1 MRALPFLLSTAL
13 ASLPAILLPTVLLA
27 ETFQLTSQISNVIVY
42 PNGAKVTRTAQ
53 FDLPAG
59 SHQLQVLDLPQSV
72 ALDGIRAKL
81 AGAQLGAVTLRD
93 NFVPPRAE
101 VEDAARAAAERR
113 LEAAREELQAHQD
126 DIRSLQLSKEA
137 ADTAIGFLRGL
148 TKSDALSGLSAEDL
162 RDIARMM
169 GEETFAARQAVL
181 EADAEARQLS
191 RDLPELQQAVDKAQQ
206 ALDALVRGQDEVL
219 LVEVAASASAASEA
233 TLEISYFIDAAGWR
247 PVNDASLTLDSGML
261 QLDRGALVEQY
272 SGENWQ
278 DVALTLSTSQPSGEV
293 AASQVYS
300 DFRQLVEPH
309 RPLAKVRSESAAP
322 AFADMA
328 APMMEVA
335 EAEPVVMAP
344 PVALAGGLILTYPY
358 PQPVSLATGADAA
371 KLSLGTLS
379 FEATIEATAVP
390 LYDQTAFLTAKILN
404 DSGEE
409 ILPSPETLLYLDG
422 ELVGRF
428 DQPMLAAGDDL
439 RLPFGPIDGLQLR
452 REVTRNQG
460 DRGILSKSN
469 DRTEAIRITVDN
481 LTNRAWDMRLIDRV
495 PYGEQDDLQITWS
508 TLPEP
513 SETDLDGR
521 RGVLAWTF
529 PLAAG
534 AEKIIKLNQRISWP
548 GEMELIPR

>member
-13 ASLPAILLPTVLLA
+13 ASLPTVSLA

-59 SHQLQVLDLPQSV
+59 SHQLQVLDLPRTV

-93 NFVPPRAE
+93 DFVPPRAE

-126 DIRSLQLSKEA
+126 DIRSLHLSKEA

-219 LVEVAASASAASEA
+219 LVEVAASASAATEG

-247 PVNDASLTLDSGML
+247 PVNDASLTLDGGML

-278 DVALTLSTSQPSGEV
+278 DVSLTLSTSQPSGEV

-328 APMMEVA
+328 APMLEVA

-344 PVALAGGLILTYPY
+344 PVVLAGGLILTYPY

-439 RLPFGPIDGLQLR
+439 RLPFGPIEGLQLR
-452 REVTRNQG
+452 RDVTRNQG

-469 DRTEAIRITVDN
+469 DRTETIRITVDN
-481 LTNRAWDMRLIDRV
+481 LTNRAWDLRLIDRV

-508 TLPEP
+508 ALPEP

-534 AEKIIKLNQRISWP
+534 SEKIIKLNQRISWP

>member
-13 ASLPAILLPTVLLA
+13 ASLPVMLLPTASLA
-27 ETFQLTSQISNVIVY
+27 ETFQLSSQISNVIVY

-72 ALDGIRAKL
+72 ALDGIQAKL
-81 AGAQLGAVTLRD
+81 TGAQLGAVTLRD
-93 NFVPPRAE
+93 DFVPPRAE

-219 LVEVAASASAASEA
+219 LVEVAANASTATKG
-233 TLEISYFIDAAGWR
+233 TLEISYFIDDAGWR
-247 PVNDASLTLDSGML
+247 PVNDASLTLDSGLL

-278 DVALTLSTSQPSGEV
+278 DVSLTLSTSQPSGKV
-293 AASQVYS
+293 AATEVYS
-300 DFRQLVEPH
+300 DFYKFVFPQKRLSVLRNE
-309 RPLAKVRSESAAP
+309 V
-322 AFADMA
+322 ADLSYGVAA
-328 APMMEVA
+328 APMMEAA
-335 EAEPVVMAP
+335 EAAP
-344 PVALAGGLILTYPY
+344 KIIAQPFALAGGLIVTYPY

-439 RLPFGPIDGLQLR
+439 RLPFGPIEGLQLR

-481 LTNRAWDMRLIDRV
+481 LTNRAWDLRLIDRV

>member
-13 ASLPAILLPTVLLA
+13 ASLPAALLPTVSLA

-59 SHQLQVLDLPQSV
+59 NHQLQVLDLPQSV

-93 NFVPPRAE
+93 DFVPPRAE

-113 LEAAREELQAHQD
+113 LEAALEELQAHQD
-126 DIRSLQLSKEA
+126 DIRSLHLSKEA

-148 TKSDALSGLSAEDL
+148 TKSDALSGLSAEGL

-219 LVEVAASASAASEA
+219 LVEVAASATAATEA

-278 DVALTLSTSQPSGEV
+278 DVSLTLSTSQPSGEV
-293 AASQVYS
+293 AASEVYS

-358 PQPVSLATGADAA
+358 PRPVSLATGADAA

-379 FEATIEATAVP
+379 FEAAIEATAVP

-439 RLPFGPIDGLQLR
+439 RLPFGPIDGVQLR

>member
-13 ASLPAILLPTVLLA
+13 ASLPAALLPTATLA

-42 PNGAKVTRTAQ
+42 PNGAKVIRTVQ

-81 AGAQLGAVTLRD
+81 TGAQLGAVTLRND
-93 NFVPPRAE
+93 FVPPRAE

-191 RDLPELQQAVDKAQQ
+191 RDLPDLQQAVDKAQQ

-219 LVEVAASASAASEA
+219 LVEVAANATAATEGM
-233 TLEISYFIDAAGWR
+233 LEISYFIDAAGWR
-247 PVNDASLTLDSGML
+247 PVNDASLTLDSGLL

-278 DVALTLSTSQPSGEV
+278 DVSLTLSTSQPSGKV

-309 RPLAKVRSESAAP
+309 RALAKVRSESAAP

-328 APMMEVA
+328 APMLEVA

-358 PQPVSLATGADAA
+358 PQPVSIATGADAA

-439 RLPFGPIDGLQLR
+439 RLPFGPIEGLQLR

-481 LTNRAWDMRLIDRV
+481 LTNRAWNMRLIDRV

-534 AEKIIKLNQRISWP
+534 AEKIIKLNQRINWP
-548 GEMELIPR
+548 GEMELLPR

>member
-13 ASLPAILLPTVLLA
+13 ASLPAILLPTVSLA

-59 SHQLQVLDLPQSV
+59 NHQLQVLDLPQSV

-93 NFVPPRAE
+93 DFVPPRAE

-126 DIRSLQLSKEA
+126 DIRSLHLSKEA

-181 EADAEARQLS
+181 EAEAEARQLS
-191 RDLPELQQAVDKAQQ
+191 RDLPELQQVVDKAQQ

-219 LVEVAASASAASEA
+219 LVEVAASTSAATEG

-278 DVALTLSTSQPSGEV
+278 DVSLTLSTSQPSGKV
-293 AASQVYS
+293 AATEVYS
-300 DFRQLVEPH
+300 DFYKFVFPQKRLSVLRNE
-309 RPLAKVRSESAAP
+309 V
-322 AFADMA
+322 ADLSYGVAA
-328 APMMEVA
+328 APMMEAA
-335 EAEPVVMAP
+335 EAEPKIIAQP
-344 PVALAGGLILTYPY
+344 FALAGGLIVTYPY

-379 FEATIEATAVP
+379 FDATIEATAVP

-439 RLPFGPIDGLQLR
+439 RLPFGPIEGLQLR

-481 LTNRAWDMRLIDRV
+481 LTNRAWDLRLIDRV

-508 TLPEP
+508 ALSEP
-513 SETDLDGR
+513 TETDLEGR

>member
-13 ASLPAILLPTVLLA
+13 ASLPANLLPSVSLA

-81 AGAQLGAVTLRD
+81 TGAQLGAVTLRD
-93 NFVPPRAE
+93 DFVPPRAE

-247 PVNDASLTLDSGML
+247 PVNDASLTLDSGLL
-261 QLDRGALVEQY
+261 QLDRGALVEQN

-278 DVALTLSTSQPSGEV
+278 DVSLTLSTSQPSGKV

-309 RPLAKVRSESAAP
+309 RALAKVRSESAAP

-328 APMMEVA
+328 APMLEVA

-358 PQPVSLATGADAA
+358 PQPVSIATGADAA

-439 RLPFGPIDGLQLR
+439 RLPFGPIEGLQLR

>member
-13 ASLPAILLPTVLLA
+13 ASLPAILLPTVSLA

-59 SHQLQVLDLPQSV
+59 SHQLQVLDLPQTV

-93 NFVPPRAE
+93 DFVPPRAE

-126 DIRSLQLSKEA
+126 DIRSLHLSKEA

-191 RDLPELQQAVDKAQQ
+191 RDLPELQQAVEKAQQ

-219 LVEVAASASAASEA
+219 LVEVAASTSAATEG

-278 DVALTLSTSQPSGEV
+278 DVALTLSTSQPSGKV
-293 AASQVYS
+293 AASEIYS

-439 RLPFGPIDGLQLR
+439 RLPFGPIEGLQLR

-481 LTNRAWDMRLIDRV
+481 LTNRAWDLRLIDRV

-508 TLPEP
+508 ALPEP
-513 SETDLDGR
+513 NETDIDGR

>member
-13 ASLPAILLPTVLLA
+13 ASLPAILLPTVSLA

-53 FDLPAG
+53 FGLPAG
-59 SHQLQVLDLPQSV
+59 SHQLQVLDLPQTV
-72 ALDGIRAKL
+72 ALDGIRVKL
-81 AGAQLGAVTLRD
+81 TGAQLGAVTLRD
-93 NFVPPRAE
+93 DFVPPRAE

-126 DIRSLQLSKEA
+126 DIRSLHLSKEA

>member
-1 MRALPFLLSTAL
+1 MRALPYLLSTAL
-13 ASLPAILLPTVLLA
+13 ASLPAALLPTASLA
-27 ETFQLTSQISNVIVY
+27 ETFELTSQISNVIVY

-59 SHQLQVLDLPQSV
+59 SHQLQVLDLPQTV

-81 AGAQLGAVTLRD
+81 TGAQLGAVTLRD
-93 NFVPPRAE
+93 DFVPPRAE

-126 DIRSLQLSKEA
+126 DIRSLHLSKEA

-191 RDLPELQQAVDKAQQ
+191 RDLPDLQQAVDKAQQ

-219 LVEVAASASAASEA
+219 LVEVAASTSAATQG
-233 TLEISYFIDAAGWR
+233 TLEISYFIDAASWR

-278 DVALTLSTSQPSGEV
+278 DVSLTLSTSQPSGKV
-293 AASQVYS
+293 AASEVFS
-300 DFRQLVEPH
+300 DSRQLVEPH
-309 RPLAKVRSESAAP
+309 RPLAKVRSETAAP

-328 APMMEVA
+328 APLLEVA
-335 EAEPVVMAP
+335 EAEPMVMAP

-439 RLPFGPIDGLQLR
+439 RLPFGPIEGLQLR
-452 REVTRNQG
+452 REITRNQG

-534 AEKIIKLNQRISWP
+534 AEKKHQTQPAYQLA
-548 GEMELIPR
+548 G

>member
-13 ASLPAILLPTVLLA
+13 ASLPAALLPTATLA

-42 PNGAKVTRTAQ
+42 PNGAKVIRTVQ

-81 AGAQLGAVTLRD
+81 TGAQLGAVTLRND
-93 NFVPPRAE
+93 FVPPRAE

-191 RDLPELQQAVDKAQQ
+191 RDLPDLQQAVDKAQQ

-219 LVEVAASASAASEA
+219 LVEVAANATAATEGM
-233 TLEISYFIDAAGWR
+233 LEISYFIDAAGWR
-247 PVNDASLTLDSGML
+247 PVNDASLTLDSGLL

-278 DVALTLSTSQPSGEV
+278 DVSLTLSTSQPSGKV

-309 RPLAKVRSESAAP
+309 RALAKVRSESAAP

-328 APMMEVA
+328 APMLEVA

-358 PQPVSLATGADAA
+358 PQPVSIATGADAA

-439 RLPFGPIDGLQLR
+439 RLPFGPIEGLQLR

-513 SETDLDGR
+513 NETDINGR